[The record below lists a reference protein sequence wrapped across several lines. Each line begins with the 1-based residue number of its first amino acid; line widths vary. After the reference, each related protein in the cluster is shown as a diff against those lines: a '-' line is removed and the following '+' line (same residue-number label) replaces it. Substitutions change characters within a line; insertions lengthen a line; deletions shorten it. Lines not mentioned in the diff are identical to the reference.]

1 MQEIKKDK
9 NSKKNIDSL
18 TSYYDSLLQK
28 RKNDVKSQKD
38 AKKNQNNTESLDTE
52 AENNG
57 FEWLTEHSRNFLA
70 AGYVSEGVKAE
81 TRIKEISDRAE
92 EILGIK
98 GFSAKFYGYMEKG
111 FYSLSSPV
119 WSNFGKERGLPISC
133 FGSNI
138 SDDMGNILYTQ
149 SEVGMMS
156 KLGGGTSGYFGNI
169 RHRGAS
175 VKNNGEASGSVH
187 IMQLFET
194 MVDVVSQGSVRRGRF
209 SPYLPVEHSDIS
221 EFLDIGTEGNPI
233 QELTHGVSVTDKWLQ
248 EMIDGDTKKRS
259 IWAKVLQRRGEIGY
273 PYIFFKDNANNGAPE
288 IYKKNNYKINASNLC
303 TEIMLPTNDKWSFVC
318 CLSSLNVLHYDEWK
332 NTDAVETM
340 IFFLDAVISEF
351 VEKLEVYKNSKEFDD
366 QQTFLFMERA
376 YNFAK
381 DHRALGLGVLGWHS
395 FLQSKMLP
403 FNSQEAY
410 NLNSEIFKFIKDK
423 SYEASEQLA
432 EAFGEPEVLK
442 GVGRRNTTLNAIAPT
457 TSSAFILGQV
467 SQGIEPIWSNIYVKD
482 IAKTKSTIKNPF
494 LVKLLKEKNK
504 DNQKVWSSI
513 RDRDGSVQ
521 HLDFL
526 SNEEK
531 DVFKTYAEI
540 DQMDII
546 YQAANRQAHID
557 QGQSVNLMIH
567 PDMSTKEINKIY
579 LSAWE
584 MGLKSLYYQHSMNAA
599 QQFKQ
604 KKECASCEA

>member
-1 MQEIKKDK
+1 MQEINKDLKQSKDLAEKKVST
-9 NSKKNIDSL
+9 N
-18 TSYYDSLLQK
+18 YEYLLNA
-28 RKNDVKSQKD
+28 RKAAVNSQKEEEF
-38 AKKNQNNTESLDTE
+38 K
-52 AENNG
+52 
-57 FEWLTEHSRNFLA
+57 WLTEHSRNFLA
-70 AGYVSEGVKAE
+70 AGYVPEGIKPE
-81 TRIKEISDRAE
+81 TRIREIADRAQ
-92 EILGIK
+92 EILGID
-98 GFSAKFYGYMEKG
+98 GFADKFYNYMQKGY
-111 FYSLSSPV
+111 FSLSSPV

-169 RHRGAS
+169 RHRGAK
-175 VKNNGEASGSVH
+175 VKDNGEASGSVH

-209 SPYLPVEHSDIS
+209 SPYLPVEHSDIM

-233 QELTHGVSVTDKWLQ
+233 QELTHGVSVTNKWLE
-248 EMIDGDTKKRS
+248 EMVEGDMDKRA
-259 IWAKVLQRRGEIGY
+259 IWAKVLQRRY

-288 IYKKNNYKINASNLC
+288 VYKQKKYSVNASNLC
-303 TEIMLPTNDKWSFVC
+303 TEIMLPSNDKWSFVC
-318 CLSSLNVLHYDEWK
+318 CLSSLNVLHYDDWK
-332 NTDAVETM
+332 DTDAVETM

-351 VEKLEVYKNSKEFDD
+351 VEKLDVYRDSKELDD
-366 QQTFLFMERA
+366 KQTFLFMKRA
-376 YNFAK
+376 YDFAK
-381 DHRALGLGVLGWHS
+381 EHRALGLGVLGWHS
-395 FLQSKMLP
+395 FLQSKMLS

-410 NLNSEIFKFIKDK
+410 NLNTEVFKLIKEK
-423 SYEASEQLA
+423 SYKASEQLA
-432 EAFGEPEVLK
+432 EMFGEPEVLK
-442 GVGRRNTTLNAIAPT
+442 GVGRRNATLNAIAPT

-482 IAKTKSTIKNPF
+482 IAKTKCTIKNPF
-494 LVKLLKEKNK
+494 LVKLLDEKGKNT
-504 DNQKVWSSI
+504 DEVWKNI

-526 SNEEK
+526 SEQEK

-546 YQAANRQAHID
+546 YQAANRQNYID
-557 QGQSVNLMIH
+557 QGQSLNLMVH
-567 PDMSTKEINKIY
+567 PNMPTKDINKLY
-579 LSAWE
+579 LTAWQL
-584 MGLKSLYYQHSMNAA
+584 GLKSLYYQHSMNAA

-604 KKECASCEA
+604 NKECASCEA